1 MLEIIINSIKDLF
14 DRKILFTS
22 LIPITVAAVFWGIV
36 FFVFHSQINGFFV
49 YITNHIPFISGAEW
63 IKNIIE
69 AIGGIFIYYQ
79 LLILTSTMIV
89 GIIADKIVNRINE
102 KYYHLNKQGFGSFI
116 GSIGVTL
123 KYNLIFI
130 VLFII
135 FLPSMFIPG
144 LNVFVNIIL
153 WVILIKNPIFYDS
166 VSIYASKEEYQILKT
181 KNKTTTLII
190 AILGAILFLIP
201 VLGVFVYIAQLLLFT
216 HYNLRRLKEL
226 RNNA

>member
-22 LIPITVAAVFWGIV
+22 LIPIIVAAVFWGIV

-49 YITNHIPFISGAEW
+49 YITNHIPFISGADW

-79 LLILTSTMIV
+79 LLIITSTMIV
-89 GIIADKIVNRINE
+89 GIIADKIVDRVNE
-102 KYYHLNKQGFGSFI
+102 KYYHLKSQGFGSFI
-116 GSIGVTL
+116 GSIGITL

-130 VLFII
+130 ILFII
-135 FLPSMFIPG
+135 FLPAMFIPG
-144 LNVFVNIIL
+144 LNIFINVIL

-166 VSIYASKEEYQILKT
+166 IAMYASKEEYQALQN

-190 AILGAILFLIP
+190 AILGATLFLIP
-201 VLGVFVYIAQLLLFT
+201 ILGVFVYIVQLLLFT

-226 RNNA
+226 KNY